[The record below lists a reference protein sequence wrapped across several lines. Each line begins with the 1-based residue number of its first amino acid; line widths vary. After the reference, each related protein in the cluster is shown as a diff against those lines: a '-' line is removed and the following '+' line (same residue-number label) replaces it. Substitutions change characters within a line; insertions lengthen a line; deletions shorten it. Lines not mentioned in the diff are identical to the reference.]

1 MKICLDITY
10 KEPPGKVDEFLDEEM
25 PPFQYCLEELL
36 GRFIKGKVIFEFSG
50 EKKIVLDLFYDFSV
64 CFEEIVDSV
73 IQAKS
78 GDTIENMSIWFCEQG
93 SDFYMGYAIR
103 GGSIFI
109 AFKKGERAGLPNR
122 EMDDFFVEVNRG
134 EYVKEWQYV
143 FKRITDLF
151 MEKLN
156 KKIDSPI

>member
-1 MKICLDITY
+1 MKIFLDITY

-25 PPFQYCLEELL
+25 PPFQYCLQEVR
-36 GRFIKGKVIFEFSG
+36 RFIKEAAVTLDFG
-50 EKKIVLDLFYDFSV
+50 EKKKIVLDLYPDFSV

-73 IQAKS
+73 IQAKN
-78 GDTIENMSIWFCEQG
+78 GDVVENMSIWFCEQG

-109 AFKKGERAGLPNR
+109 AFKKGKEVGSNG
-122 EMDDFFVEVNRG
+122 EVDDFFVEVNRN